1 MVRGKKQNVELE
13 NMQLYKQES
22 KKRENGIEIK
32 EIIINFVFG
41 ICHAERPER
50 GNKRVGSDFYK
61 QGVYLTLVFQ
71 TVNFATL
78 QITEDKM
85 ATQMPTVGILYTLPW
100 VVVYIR
106 LVLATGR
113 VYMKMEEDPNYFFKE
128 TDRKSTRVNSSHQR
142 LSRMPSSA

>member
-1 MVRGKKQNVELE
+1 MWE
-13 NMQLYKQES
+13 NMQLYKQKR

-41 ICHAERPER
+41 ICHAESPER

-71 TVNFATL
+71 TVNFAPL

-100 VVVYIR
+100 FVVYIR
-106 LVLATGR
+106 LVLATGTC
-113 VYMKMEEDPNYFFKE
+113 VYGFPRMGLYSINYAWAFCSCTLKDDISYLLP
-128 TDRKSTRVNSSHQR
+128 T
-142 LSRMPSSA
+142 